1 MWILQ
6 TTERSEAGPFT
17 FRLMP
22 GAIKTVGRSPTA
34 DFILDAGMV
43 SRFHC
48 RLTVSPLGEI
58 EIQDLGSTNGT
69 FVNDR
74 RVARRGLAAGDR
86 VRVGR
91 VEMEVTEAR
100 AAPES
105 ANGGSASPP
114 A

>member
-6 TTERSEAGPFT
+6 STDRSEEGPFT

-22 GAIKTVGRSPTA
+22 GAIKTIGRSTTA
-34 DFILDAGMV
+34 DFIVDAGMV

-48 RLTVSPLGEI
+48 RVTVRQDGRI
-58 EIQDLGSTNGT
+58 EIQDLESTNGT

-74 RVARRGLAAGDR
+74 RVQRGVLATGDR

-91 VEMEVTEAR
+91 VELIVADAR
-100 AAPES
+100 
-105 ANGGSASPP
+105 PP
-114 A
+114 SSTPDS

>member
-22 GAIKTVGRSPTA
+22 GAVKTLGRSTTA
-34 DFILDAGMV
+34 DFIVDAGLV

-48 RLTVSPLGEI
+48 RLTATPAGQIEI
-58 EIQDLGSTNGT
+58 EDLDSTNGT

-74 RVARRGLAAGDR
+74 RIQRGVVDIGDR

-91 VEMEVTEAR
+91 VELVVIDGRGKAQSE
-100 AAPES
+100 
-105 ANGGSASPP
+105 
-114 A
+114 

>member
-22 GAIKTVGRSPTA
+22 GAVKTVGRSPTA

-48 RLTVSPLGEI
+48 RLTVSPSGEI

-74 RVARRGLAAGDR
+74 RVAKHVLSAGDR

-91 VEMEVTEAR
+91 VEMEVTDAR
-100 AAPES
+100 KAPD
-105 ANGGSASPP
+105 AVNGS
-114 A
+114 

>member
-22 GAIKTVGRSPTA
+22 GAVKTVGRSTTA

-48 RLTVSPLGEI
+48 RLTVSADGKVEI
-58 EIQDLGSTNGT
+58 RDLDSTNGT
-69 FVNDR
+69 FVNDK
-74 RVARRGLAAGDR
+74 RVRRGELAEGDR
-86 VRVGR
+86 LRIGR
-91 VEMEVTEAR
+91 VELVMTK
-100 AAPES
+100 
-105 ANGGSASPP
+105 G
-114 A
+114 